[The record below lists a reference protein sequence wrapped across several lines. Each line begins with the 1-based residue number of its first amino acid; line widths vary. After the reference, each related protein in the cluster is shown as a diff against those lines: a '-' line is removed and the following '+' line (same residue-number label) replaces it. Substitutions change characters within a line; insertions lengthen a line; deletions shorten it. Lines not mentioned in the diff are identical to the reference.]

1 MEVFVNDRFV
11 PEAEAVVPY
20 NDLAVTR
27 GYGVFDFFRMV
38 DGRPIFFADHM
49 HRLQHSAAQLH
60 LQVPY
65 SADAIYEIVLELWKR
80 QPMPTCGIRITVT
93 GGVSS
98 DSYTIGTPNLI
109 VSQMPLKPLLPDDEL
124 PAVKVNT
131 YQWIR
136 EMAHVKSLNYM
147 TGVWLQPVLQKEALF
162 DALYHDSNGVV
173 SEFPRSNV
181 FAVIQHGK
189 LITPARHILQGITRK
204 YVLELAARQMPV
216 EVRDVTLQELLTA
229 SEVFQTNTSRRIT
242 PVVSI
247 DGRPI
252 GSGKPGPVAISIYK
266 NMLEKELI
274 TG

>member
-1 MEVFVNDRFV
+1 MDVFVNDRFV

-38 DGRPIFFADHM
+38 DGRPVFFADHI
-49 HRLQHSAAQLH
+49 HRLQHSATQLH

-80 QPMPTCGIRITVT
+80 QPMPTCGMRITLT

-109 VSQMPLKPLLPDDEL
+109 ISQMPLKPLLPDDEL

-131 YQWIR
+131 YQWLR

-147 TGVWLQPVLQKEALF
+147 TGVWLQPVLKKEALF
-162 DALYHDSNGVV
+162 DALFHDSSSIV

-181 FAVIQHGK
+181 FAVTQHGK
-189 LITPARHILQGITRK
+189 LITPARHILHGITRK
-204 YVLELAARQMPV
+204 YVLELAARHMPV
-216 EVRDVTLQELLTA
+216 EVRDVTVQELLKA

-247 DGRPI
+247 DGHTI
-252 GSGKPGPVAISIYK
+252 GSGKPGPVASSMYK
-266 NMLEKELI
+266 EILEKELI